1 MPGRPRAVLLSL
13 AVRPAG
19 RACACKHDSRH
30 RIARGELRLIV
41 KNPGPASGESGYCI
55 TCAQHMLALARAELD
70 QHSRNL
76 AHAGEEPPERAE
88 DPVTVNREGQP
99 NRSLVERLRDAVTAL
114 PKVAITGR
122 AGHQSVACRS
132 GPNGG
137 GPAWMAWR
145 SGGRKTK
152 PPA

>member
-30 RIARGELRLIV
+30 RIARGEPRLIV

-70 QHSRNL
+70 RHSQSLDGTDEELHGRPGPTGTSCL
-76 AHAGEEPPERAE
+76 SGASHAA
-88 DPVTVNREGQP
+88 
-99 NRSLVERLRDAVTAL
+99 
-114 PKVAITGR
+114 GR
-122 AGHQSVACRS
+122 AGR
-132 GPNGG
+132 
-137 GPAWMAWR
+137 
-145 SGGRKTK
+145 
-152 PPA
+152 